1 MRFVSLRRAV
11 PACAAAAAVLAFG
24 VPGIASA
31 KEAPGPKTDVLPQCE
46 GASLIEGNGSTFQ
59 APVEYKFTG
68 WQSEEN
74 KELSEGFNHPKGKL
88 GCGGSLKPE
97 VRFNQEET
105 FDRGSGACLKTWGE
119 GISTFGEKKSSKG
132 KEETYP
138 RVSRYPFCGT
148 DEAPKQ
154 SVKEGMEGILFSEHE
169 AGFESGEGKEI
180 ESLPFAQGAEAMI
193 TNLPKH
199 CLASSEVTT
208 AQGKTEKLGRLALDQ
223 NAIAGIY
230 EGTIKTW
237 KEAIEKQELE
247 PGGKAEN
254 GDNALECKGGAEGIK
269 YIEGGVEKEL
279 TGTEKATPLEE
290 EEEIIRPVVRAD
302 KSGTTHIFKA
312 FLLQVNTADNIPMEK
327 FEEVNGGEKPCKTGE
342 LGAGAVESWQQVSE
356 GCENQ
361 RWPEEAHVLR
371 PTETG
376 NPGVVNEVNKT
387 ESSIG
392 YADLSVAQDFKFF
405 DTKVAIAGEKGG
417 ENKIGSI
424 TKQGEKNKK
433 FWAVVQ
439 DSKPGTT
446 PVTYEDPQTKG
457 DVEKFEE
464 SNCKETVYTAAIGQ
478 AFPPKST
485 QSDWSKVKG
494 YNVSKTYPIC
504 GLTYILAARQYWYF
518 LKKYGVSETESRKI
532 ATAVHDYAVYAVS
545 PKGGG
550 KLLKKSDYEPLPTNV
565 DEEAVLGAEGIGN
578 KEGAPTFTK
587 AEEES

>member
-11 PACAAAAAVLAFG
+11 PACAAAAAVLAVG

-46 GASLIEGNGSTFQ
+46 GKSLIEGNGLTFQ
-59 APVEYKFTG
+59 APVEYTFTG

-74 KELSEGFNHPKGKL
+74 KELPTGFNHPKGKL

-97 VRFNQEET
+97 ARYNQEET

-119 GISTFGEKKSSKG
+119 GIKTFGEKKAKSG

-138 RVSRYPFCGT
+138 RVSRYPYCGT

-154 SVKEGMEGILFSEHE
+154 SVKEGMEGTLFTEHE

-180 ESLPFAQGAEAMI
+180 ETLPFAQGAEAMI
-193 TNLPKH
+193 VHLPKD
-199 CLASSEVTT
+199 CVASSEITT
-208 AQGKTEKLGRLALDQ
+208 AQGKTETLGRLALDQ
-223 NAIAGIY
+223 ESIEKIYRGAI
-230 EGTIKTW
+230 TTW
-237 KEAIEKQELE
+237 KELIEKQ
-247 PGGKAEN
+247 GTDGK
-254 GDNALECKGGAEGIK
+254 DTLTCT
-269 YIEGGVEKEL
+269 EGGENK
-279 TGTEKATPLEE
+279 T
-290 EEEIIRPVVRAD
+290 IRPVVRAD

-312 FLLQVNTADNIPMEK
+312 FLLQVNTAANIPMEEFK
-327 FEEVNGGEKPCKTGE
+327 EVNGGEKPCSEGS

-361 RWPEEAHVLR
+361 RWPEAAHVLR

-405 DTKVAIAGEKGG
+405 DTKTAIEGEKGG
-417 ENKIGSI
+417 ENK
-424 TKQGEKNKK
+424 TGEQNKK

-439 DSKPGTT
+439 DSKPGTL
-446 PVTYEDPQTKG
+446 PVTFEDPQSKG
-457 DVEKFEE
+457 NVEKFEE
-464 SNCKETVYTAAIGQ
+464 SNCKETVYIAAIGQ
-478 AFPPKST
+478 EFPPKST

-494 YNVSKTYPIC
+494 SSVSKTYPIC

-518 LKKYGVSETESRKI
+518 LKKYGVSEEESKKI
-532 ATAVHDYAVYAVS
+532 ATAVHDFAVYAVS

-550 KLLKKSDYEPLPTNV
+550 KLLKKSDYEALPTKV
-565 DEEAVLGAEGIGN
+565 AEEAVLGAEGIGS